1 MNELSDLLALE
12 FFGNSVFRWSLAGL
26 AFLVTFTV
34 LPLLRGYIAALRK
47 RYAVGPHATAV
58 EVSSLLADRTKVWF
72 LWAVAF
78 WFAAVR
84 VLEIPERVELG
95 LNRLMVVLLALQV
108 GIWLSAAVSFR
119 LHHRRGATIESD
131 PTGALAIVNFVAA
144 ILIWSVVTL
153 VALDNLGVNVTALI
167 AGLGIGGIAVALAVQ
182 TTLSNLLG
190 SLAIA
195 LDQPFVVGDTI
206 AVDQDTGRVEKIG
219 ITSTRLRSLSGEQIV
234 ISNSDLLSSRVRN
247 YGRMN
252 ERRVV
257 FGTRLT
263 YETPLELLEQ
273 VPGLIRSIIESQSAT
288 RFDRSHFAK
297 HAPDAIEY
305 ETVYYVLSPDYNIYM
320 DIQQAINV
328 TLHRELQQR
337 GIRFAYPTQRLFVM
351 PQDAEPGRPVHPSAQ
366 SAA

>member
-12 FFGNSVFRWSLAGL
+12 FFGNSVLRWGLAGL

-78 WFAAVR
+78 WFAVVR
-84 VLEIPERVELG
+84 VLEIPDRVELG

-206 AVDQDTGRVEKIG
+206 AVDQDTGKVEKIG

-234 ISNSDLLSSRVRN
+234 ISNTDLLKARVHN
-247 YGRMN
+247 FGRMY
-252 ERRVV
+252 ERRVLFTIGV
-257 FGTRLT
+257 VYT
-263 YETPLELLEQ
+263 TPREVLAQ
-273 VPGLIRSIIESQSAT
+273 IPSIIEAAVRAREKV
-288 RFDRSHFAK
+288 RFDRSHFVAYGDS
-297 HAPDAIEY
+297 ALQF
-305 ETVYYVLSPDYNIYM
+305 ETVYFVLDPDYTLYAN
-320 DIQQAINV
+320 IQQTINLRILEEFARRGIELAYRTRV
-328 TLHRELQQR
+328 TLATSQTGDDEKEDEDNSSSR
-337 GIRFAYPTQRLFVM
+337 
-351 PQDAEPGRPVHPSAQ
+351 S
-366 SAA
+366 